1 MVKFVEKTVRWKGS
15 VNLSGCK
22 LAFEMAKKRKAPVDE
37 GFSANPLAVVQWGT
51 ASIMALLIVYN
62 AFLGQGAGAPP
73 GATTHVAGGAPE
85 TSAKTITIRY
95 DAKIEEAQRQLLATG
110 HYRGLV
116 DGIVGARTKDA
127 VVAYQR
133 EHGLQQT
140 GSVDNALLDHIRYLR
155 KVAQAAE
162 QGAETTSSTAGVA
175 SKSDKQDQ
183 TQPAGDAKIMRLQKL
198 LVTLGYDAGKA
209 DGKLNAET
217 RKAIR
222 QFEADHDLQQTG
234 NFSENLLKQVVAAR
248 SSAANDQ

>member
-1 MVKFVEKTVRWKGS
+1 
-15 VNLSGCK
+15 
-22 LAFEMAKKRKAPVDE
+22 MAKKRKAPTDE

-51 ASIMALLIVYN
+51 ASIMATMIVYN
-62 AFLGQGAGAPP
+62 AFMGQGPGAPQ

-127 VVAYQR
+127 VIAYQR
-133 EHGLQQT
+133 EHGLPQT
-140 GSVDNALLDHIRYLR
+140 GSVDVELLDHIRYVR
-155 KVAQAAE
+155 KVAQASD
-162 QGAETTSSTAGVA
+162 QGAETTASTAVVA
-175 SKSDKQDQ
+175 SKSDKQNGNA
-183 TQPAGDAKIMRLQKL
+183 PALEAKIMRLQKL
-198 LVTLGYDAGKA
+198 LVTLGYDAGA
-209 DGKLNAET
+209 ATGKLTAET

-222 QFEADHDLQQTG
+222 QFEMDHDLQQTG

>member
-1 MVKFVEKTVRWKGS
+1 
-15 VNLSGCK
+15 
-22 LAFEMAKKRKAPVDE
+22 MAKKRKAPVDE
-37 GFSANPLAVVQWGT
+37 GFSANPLAVVQWGS
-51 ASIMALLIVYN
+51 ASILAVMIVYN
-62 AFLGQGAGAPP
+62 AFLGQGPGAPE
-73 GATTHVAGGAPE
+73 GAKTHVAGGAPE

-133 EHGLQQT
+133 EHGLPQT
-140 GSVDNALLDHIRYLR
+140 GAVDEGLLEHIRYLR
-155 KVAQAAE
+155 KVAKAAE
-162 QGAETTSSTAGVA
+162 QGAETTASTAVVA
-175 SKSDKQDQ
+175 SKSDKQDG
-183 TQPAGDAKIMRLQKL
+183 TDPAFDAKIMRLQKL

-209 DGKLNAET
+209 DGKMTADT

-222 QFEADHDLQQTG
+222 QFEADHDLPQTG
-234 NFSENLLKQVVAAR
+234 NFSEGLLKQVVAAR